1 MTELDKAIKALQQL
15 KEVTLFDPSA
25 IKPTTI
31 DDRGNDITLIGNQ
44 VQQLLAEGSQHQN
57 TDWAAHMTANIGS
70 DGFVG
75 QILSSLN
82 NGNLLSPELYPVLNT
97 LKNQILDWFCKVFD
111 QIHGHSLQVRV
122 TVT

>member
-1 MTELDKAIKALQQL
+1 M
-15 KEVTLFDPSA
+15 
-25 IKPTTI
+25 
-31 DDRGNDITLIGNQ
+31 
-44 VQQLLAEGSQHQN
+44 QQLLAEGSQHQN

-75 QILSSLN
+75 QILSSLH

-111 QIHGHSLQVRV
+111 QNHGHFTAGASYGNL
-122 TVT
+122 